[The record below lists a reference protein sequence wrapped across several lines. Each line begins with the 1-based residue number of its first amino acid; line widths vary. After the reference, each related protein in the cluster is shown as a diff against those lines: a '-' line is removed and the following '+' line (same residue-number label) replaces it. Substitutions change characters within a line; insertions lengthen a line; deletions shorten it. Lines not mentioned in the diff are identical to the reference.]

1 MWSRILINCL
11 FLNVGKASAQVVSN
25 QYRAITVGDNLTLSC
40 NVNEE
45 TINVTWKKDGDSPPE
60 RAKIHTRFDEKKSE
74 LAITEV
80 VKEDSGVYSCEA
92 RNKLGFVARSFVKIN
107 VIGKLVLPLCLKKIQ
122 LY

>member
-1 MWSRILINCL
+1 MWTSILINCL

-25 QYRAITVGDNLTLSC
+25 QYRALTVGDNLTLSC

-60 RAKIHTRFDEKKSE
+60 RAKIDTRFDEKISE
-74 LAITEV
+74 LTITEV
-80 VKEDSGVYSCEA
+80 RKTDSGVYNCEA
-92 RNKLGFVARSFVKIN
+92 RNKLGFVARSSVTIDVK
-107 VIGKLVLPLCLKKIQ
+107 GKLALPLCLKKI

>member
-25 QYRAITVGDNLTLSC
+25 QYRALTVGDNLTLSC

-60 RAKIHTRFDEKKSE
+60 RAKIHTRFDEKMSE

-107 VIGKLVLPLCLKKIQ
+107 VKGKLVLPLSQKKQ
-122 LY
+122 QQ